1 MIKPDTIQLLEFNKI
16 LDLISEFSN
25 SDAAQKLIREIRPM
39 KDKAG
44 IEKRFGQILEIQRLT
59 QENDPLKM
67 SRFQDLSQQI
77 IKIRPENA
85 VLEASELLP
94 FMILLRLISE
104 ISSQI
109 RGYDFLPLLNELTA
123 HLTGFPDILRR
134 LEKSISGDGTLLDT
148 ASPELS
154 RLRSSIRTLEV
165 KIRKNL
171 EVIVRNKRTSTFLQD
186 DFITKRAGRW
196 VIPVRMD
203 SKGQVPGVVH
213 DVSRSGDTAFVEPM
227 EIIGLTN
234 ELENLIADEKTEEI
248 RILREI
254 CQSIRRVLDD
264 LNAQYQAMVYLDLL
278 NSIARFAESLRM
290 NVPQINSQSLIKL
303 VEAKHPLLLVLKRD
317 GIKNEVVPLNLEL
330 GKNGRVMV
338 ITGPNA
344 GGKTVVIKTLGLLL
358 LMALSGIPVPADSSS
373 SFPLLNELLVDIG
386 DEQSIE
392 SSLSTFSAHVSNISN
407 ILKNADTKSVVLL
420 DELGTGTEPLQG
432 AAIGCSVLKAL
443 KERGALVFAT
453 THLTDIVGFVYKNEG
468 MLNASMQFD
477 QETFTPLYRLTI
489 GEPGQSHALE
499 IARRY
504 GLPGDIIDFAKGL
517 LGNIQIEFHNLLTEL
532 KKKREDYE
540 KSLFEVQKQKN
551 ELEEK
556 NRILNDKLQEAKKQE
571 KDILKRAYEDSQELI
586 LSVKREVNAL
596 LEEAKKER
604 KRETVKKLH
613 ELEEQVKQNLREF
626 KKEVYI
632 SIDEIKEGDIVFV
645 GSVGYDAEVLRIDKG
660 HNRLTVR
667 AGNMEVEV
675 PASEVFH
682 KKKDV
687 SFAKASVYRG
697 SAEIDKA
704 AIPELNVIGLRVD
717 EALSKIEPF
726 LNHALLDGIDEV
738 TIIHGKGTG
747 ALQRGIRE
755 YLKPHPLVKSFR
767 SGTQGEGGEGV
778 TVVTLK

>member
-1 MIKPDTIQLLEFNKI
+1 MIRPDAIQLLEFNKI
-16 LDLISEFSN
+16 LDLISGFSN
-25 SDAAQKLIREIRPM
+25 SEASQRSVHEIRPM
-39 KDKAG
+39 KDKAK
-44 IEKRFGQILEIQRLT
+44 IERRFEQILEIQRLT

-67 SRFQDLSQQI
+67 SRFYDLSQHI
-77 IKIRPENA
+77 TKIRPENA

-109 RGYDFLPLLNELTA
+109 RGYDFLPLLNELTL

-134 LEKSISGDGTLLDT
+134 MEESISNDGTLLDT

-154 RLRSSIRTLEV
+154 RLRSSIRTLEG

-213 DVSRSGDTAFVEPM
+213 DVSRSGDTAFIEPI

-264 LNAQYQAMVYLDLL
+264 LSSQYQTMVYLDVL
-278 NSIARFAESLRM
+278 NSISRFADSLRM
-290 NVPQINSQSLIKL
+290 SVPQINNLSFIKL
-303 VEAKHPLLLVLKRD
+303 VEAKHPLLLMLKRD
-317 GIKNEVVPLNLEL
+317 DIKKEVVPLNLEL
-330 GKNGRVMV
+330 GKDGKVMV

-358 LMALSGIPVPADSSS
+358 LMALSGIPVSADSSS
-373 SFPLLNELLVDIG
+373 SFPLINELLVDIG

-407 ILKNADTKSVVLL
+407 ILKSADTKSVVLL

-443 KERGALVFAT
+443 KDKDTLVFAT

-477 QETFTPLYRLTI
+477 QETFTPLYKLTV

-504 GLPGDIIDFAKGL
+504 GLPDDIIDFAKGL

-532 KKKREDYE
+532 KKKKEDYE
-540 KSLFEVQKQKN
+540 KTLFEVQKQKN
-551 ELEEK
+551 ELDEK
-556 NRILNDKLQEAKKQE
+556 GRILDDKLQEAKKHE
-571 KDILKRAYEDSQELI
+571 KNILKKAYEDSQAII

-596 LEEAKKER
+596 LEEAKRER
-604 KRETVKKLH
+604 KRESLKRLH
-613 ELEEQVKQNLREF
+613 EMEEQVKRNLREF
-626 KKEVYI
+626 KKDVYI
-632 SIDEIKEGDIVFV
+632 SIDEIKEGDMVFV
-645 GSVGYDAEVLRIDKG
+645 GSVGYDAKVIRIDKG
-660 HNRLTVR
+660 HKRLTVR

-675 PASEVFH
+675 PATDVFH
-682 KKKDV
+682 KKDV
-687 SFAKASVYRG
+687 SVTKASAYRG
-697 SAEIDKA
+697 SGEIDKA
-704 AIPELNVIGLRVD
+704 VIPELNVIGLRVD

-726 LNHALLDGIDEV
+726 LNHALLDGIEEV
-738 TIIHGKGTG
+738 AIIHGKGTG
-747 ALQRGIRE
+747 ALRRGIRE
-755 YLKPHPLVKSFR
+755 YLKPHPLVRSFR
-767 SGTQGEGGEGV
+767 SGTQAEGGEGV
-778 TVVTLK
+778 TIIALK